1 MQSTLFDLV
10 RVASASLLTKRMWHP
25 GTRKLVSIGGTCL
38 VCSHH
43 HYRSG
48 GVALQRGRAVE
59 IQEVISKRRTG
70 TMAEFSKW
78 KLDFTSKAISSKK
91 SGVVDPP
98 GYEQRV
104 FNEIEEAHSNR
115 KNGKLD
121 SALLARKELALRSRA
136 LEPLKQV
143 GMMCFMLYMSGN
155 TLQLFSIMMLSSCV
169 YSPIQA
175 ISNVTKAIPPN
186 NDVDVMIPRLL
197 YCLVYLGQLAFAA
210 YKLDCMGLLPTY
222 PSDWS
227 SQLKA
232 PVYLERSYGPRS
244 PL

>member
-1 MQSTLFDLV
+1 
-10 RVASASLLTKRMWHP
+10 
-25 GTRKLVSIGGTCL
+25 
-38 VCSHH
+38 
-43 HYRSG
+43 
-48 GVALQRGRAVE
+48 
-59 IQEVISKRRTG
+59 
-70 TMAEFSKW
+70 MADFRKW
-78 KLDFTSKAISSKK
+78 KLDFTSKAIASKT
-91 SGVVDPP
+91 SGIADPP

-104 FNEIEEAHSNR
+104 FNEIEEAHSSR

-121 SALLARKELALRSRA
+121 PALLARKENALRARA

-155 TLQLFSIMMLSSCV
+155 NLQIFSIMMLVSCV

-186 NDVDVMIPRLL
+186 DDVDVMVPRAL

-210 YKLDCMGLLPTY
+210 YKLDCLGLLPTY

-227 SQLKA
+227 SQLKP
-232 PVYLERSYGPRS
+232 PVYLERAYGPS
-244 PL
+244 NLM